1 MSIEQM
7 KFAYLKEKGCALT
20 GVRKIPDMGPDDVL
34 VKQLVCNICTTDYGQ
49 WLGLREHQGYPM
61 AGGHE
66 GSGIVEAVGSGVK
79 DLKPGDH
86 VAVAYN
92 SCGKCE
98 ACRREIGRAHV

>member
-49 WLGLREHQGYPM
+49 WD
-61 AGGHE
+61 
-66 GSGIVEAVGSGVK
+66 SGNIRALQWPGAMKAPVSSRRLEAV
-79 DLKPGDH
+79 
-86 VAVAYN
+86 
-92 SCGKCE
+92 
-98 ACRREIGRAHV
+98 